1 MRMQYTKGLLRGVVL
16 VVLLMLVSLS
26 GAAFSTPTASAQNQ
40 PADVAGIL
48 WLAPS
53 GDPSSN
59 VVEPGERLD
68 LDVRV
73 ENIGAGDAYDVQVTL
88 PYDRESYLLTGGDN
102 VSVGDV
108 EFSVLF
114 GLVPPGEFRTISV
127 PLRVRN
133 NLRVPSV
140 IYMRGEVSWDDA
152 RRGGEVTTNEVDI
165 LVDYEPSDDEDGSTP
180 VVSIP
185 QDTTPPETCMLA
197 VVREGRG
204 YRVRWGG
211 SDDLSGIRF
220 YDVQVMKLP
229 QGMWRD
235 WKVDATGNDGWFGPA
250 EGAHFGFRVRGRDR
264 QGNEEAWPVDP
275 QLTTLQA
282 DLQIESCP
290 LPGRVEPI

>member
-1 MRMQYTKGLLRGVVL
+1 LLHSAVL
-16 VVLLMLVSLS
+16 VVLLMLVGMS
-26 GAAFSTPTASAQNQ
+26 GAVVPTPTASAQSQ

-59 VVEPGERLD
+59 LVEPGERLD

-73 ENIGAGDAYDVQVTL
+73 ENIGEGDAFDVQVAL
-88 PYDRESYLLTGGDN
+88 PYNRESYLLTGGDN
-102 VSVGDV
+102 VSVSET
-108 EFSVLF
+108 EFSVMF

-127 PLRVRN
+127 SLRVRN
-133 NLRVPSV
+133 DLRVPSV
-140 IYMRGEVSWDDA
+140 IYMRGDVSWDDA
-152 RRGGEVTTNEVDI
+152 RRGGDIMTNEVDI
-165 LVDYEPSDDEDGSTP
+165 LVDYDPADDDDDGARP
-180 VVSIP
+180 IVSIP

-204 YRVRWGG
+204 YRIRWGG
-211 SDDLSGIRF
+211 NDDLSGIRF

-229 QGMWRD
+229 NGMWRD

-282 DLQIESCP
+282 DLQLESCP
-290 LPGRVEPI
+290 LPGSAEPI